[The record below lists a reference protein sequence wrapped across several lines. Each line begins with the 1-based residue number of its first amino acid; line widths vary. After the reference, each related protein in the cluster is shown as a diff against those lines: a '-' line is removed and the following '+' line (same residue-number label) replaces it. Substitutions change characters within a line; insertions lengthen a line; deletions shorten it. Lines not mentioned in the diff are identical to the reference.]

1 MRGLNNKSRRDSVCS
16 LVAALRPD
24 IVCLQETKKEEISR
38 WMVLST
44 LGIDFDEFAVL
55 PAIGTRGGV
64 LVAWKGRSCKNL
76 GMRVDRFSVY
86 VRFDHDEGLPLVV
99 HRSLWSSSG
108 CAEDSVFAGVA

>member
-1 MRGLNNKSRRDSVCS
+1 VNTGVIFGDGMIQKIEGT
-16 LVAALRPD
+16 VAPPTHPTLTSN
-24 IVCLQETKKEEISR
+24 QTYTR

-99 HRSLWSSSG
+99 HTSLWSSSG